1 MHPPRPATPTRV
13 QPRSPQ
19 PPCPVSRATKRPVA
33 TALLAL
39 LVMALAFAPERTAR
53 AADPP
58 AAQER
63 VLENGLKVI
72 VREDRRAPVVAS
84 MVWYRAGSIDEVNGL
99 TGLAHVTEHM
109 MFRGS
114 RRLADGE
121 FSRRIAQ
128 LGGRDNAFT
137 GRDYTAYHQQVVA
150 KELSAVFELEADRM
164 AGITVSPEL
173 FTREMQVVMEE
184 RRWRTDDRPRAA
196 LAEQLYASAFS
207 IHPYRA
213 PVIGWMTDLENL
225 TPDDV
230 RDFHR
235 RWYAPNNAVLVV
247 VGDVE
252 AAEVFRLAQRHFGA
266 LPRRALPRRNPQVE
280 PEQRG
285 ARRVVLQAPAQSPF
299 LMLGFHV
306 PVLRDPERD
315 WEPYALEVLEWLLDA
330 GEAARLPR
338 ALVRESRVAAS
349 VDASYEKMMRGPGL
363 FVLAAAPGEGR
374 SVSDLEVA
382 LRAELARIAREGVG
396 ADEVARAQTQV
407 IASHL
412 FQQDAMLAQATQ
424 IGMAEM
430 AGPGVRAVERL
441 VTRIRAV
448 TPEQVREVTRRY
460 LVEERMTVAVLD
472 PVAPAK
478 RPVAPSRDLRHA
490 D

>member
-1 MHPPRPATPTRV
+1 MLPLRAGAPTRV
-13 QPRSPQ
+13 HPDLSLPAILAPRPSV
-19 PPCPVSRATKRPVA
+19 CRLRVA
-33 TALLAL
+33 LAGL
-39 LVMALAFAPERTAR
+39 LVLLTGASAAFA
-53 AADPP
+53 ADAPVI
-58 AAQER
+58 QER

-84 MVWYRAGSIDEVNGL
+84 MVWYRAGSIDEANGL

-137 GRDYTAYHQQVVA
+137 GRDYTAYHQQLVA
-150 KELSAVFELEADRM
+150 RELATALDLEADRM
-164 AGITVSPEL
+164 AGISVSPEL
-173 FTREMQVVMEE
+173 FAREMQVVMEE

-196 LAEQLYASAFS
+196 LAEQLYASAFT
-207 IHPYRA
+207 IHPYRT

-247 VGDVE
+247 VGDVD
-252 AAEVFRLAQRHFGA
+252 AAEVFRLAQRSFGGLA
-266 LPRRALPRRNPQVE
+266 RRALPRRNPQAE

-299 LMLGFHV
+299 LMLGFQV
-306 PVLRDPERD
+306 PALRDAERD
-315 WEPYALEVLEWLLDA
+315 WEPYALEVLEWLLDS
-330 GEAARLPR
+330 GDAARLPR
-338 ALVRESRVAAS
+338 TLVRESRVAAS
-349 VDASYEKMMRGPGL
+349 VDAGYEKYMRGPGL
-363 FVLAAAPGEGR
+363 FVLTAAPAEGR
-374 SVSDLEVA
+374 TVGELEAA
-382 LRAELARIAREGVG
+382 LRAEIARIAREGVG
-396 ADEVARAQTQV
+396 ADELARAQTQV
-407 IASHL
+407 IANHL
-412 FQQDAMLAQATQ
+412 FQQDSMLAQATQ

-430 AGPGVRAVERL
+430 AGPGVRAIERF
-441 VTRIRAV
+441 VPRIRAV
-448 TPEQVREVTRRY
+448 SVEQIREVVRRY
-460 LVEERMTVAVLD
+460 LAEDRMTVAVLD
-472 PVAPAK
+472 PVAPPR
-478 RPVAPSRDLRHA
+478 RPAGPARDLRHA

>member
-1 MHPPRPATPTRV
+1 MWLTV
-13 QPRSPQ
+13 LGL
-19 PPCPVSRATKRPVA
+19 VSFVSSGSG
-33 TALLAL
+33 
-39 LVMALAFAPERTAR
+39 FA
-53 AADPP
+53 AASAVHEYRLDNGL
-58 AAQER
+58 R
-63 VLENGLKVI
+63 VLVK
-72 VREDRRAPVVAS
+72 EDHRAPVVVS
-84 MVWYRAGSIDEVNGL
+84 MVWYVAGSMDEFNGT
-99 TGLAHVTEHM
+99 TGVAHVLEHM
-109 MFRGS
+109 MFQGTPNVPP
-114 RRLADGE
+114 GE
-121 FSRRIAQ
+121 FSRRIARA
-128 LGGRDNAFT
+128 GGRDNAFT
-137 GRDYTAYHQQVVA
+137 SRDYTAYFQTLHRDRLA
-150 KELSAVFELEADRM
+150 LALELEADRM
-164 AGITVSPEL
+164 QALTLGKEE
-173 FTREMQVVMEE
+173 FEREMQVVMEE

-266 LPRRALPRRNPQVE
+266 LPRRALPRRKPQVE

-448 TPEQVREVTRRY
+448 TAEQVREVTRRY